1 MKRATRTSGDI
12 RRVQIKQA
20 AKEII
25 FQDGLQK
32 LSTRNIAAK
41 VGISEGTIFRHFGT
55 KKEILLDLVND
66 VKTELFEPLHKIA
79 HSNHAP
85 EKRLH
90 EYICFH
96 ISYLAKNKG
105 ITILFFTEASYQNNE
120 VLKTELSS
128 IYVQLKQNFAKII
141 TDGMNTGIW
150 DPSVPV
156 DNLSGLYMGI
166 PLTLNIEFTLS
177 PENFIEE
184 NFCNKMHSLL
194 QKILR
199 K

>member
-25 FQDGLQK
+25 FEEGLQK

-55 KKEILLDLVND
+55 KKEILLDLVSD

-79 HSNHAP
+79 NSDSSP
-85 EKRLH
+85 DKRLH
-90 EYICFH
+90 DYICYH

-128 IYVQLKQNFAKII
+128 IYIELKQNFAKII
-141 TDGMNTGIW
+141 TDGIDAGLW
-150 DPSVPV
+150 DPDISTE
-156 DNLSGLYMGI
+156 NLSGLYMGI
-166 PLTLNIEFTLS
+166 PLTLNIEFTLN
-177 PENFIEE
+177 PENFLEE
-184 NFCNKMHSLL
+184 NFCIKMHSLL
-194 QKILR
+194 LKILR

>member
-25 FQDGLQK
+25 FEEGLQK

-55 KKEILLDLVND
+55 KKEILLDLVSD
-66 VKTELFEPLHKIA
+66 VKTELFEPLHEIA
-79 HSNHAP
+79 NHDDTP
-85 EKRLH
+85 DKRLH
-90 EYICFH
+90 DYICYH

-120 VLKTELSS
+120 VLKTELGK
-128 IYVQLKQNFAKII
+128 IYIELKQNFAKII
-141 TDGMNTGIW
+141 TDGINAGLW
-150 DPSVPV
+150 DPDVPAE
-156 DNLSGLYMGI
+156 NLSGLYMGI
-166 PLTLNIEFTLS
+166 PLTLNIEFTLN
-177 PENFIEE
+177 PENFLEE

-194 QKILR
+194 LKILR

>member
-1 MKRATRTSGDI
+1 M
-12 RRVQIKQA
+12 
-20 AKEII
+20 
-25 FQDGLQK
+25 
-32 LSTRNIAAK
+32 
-41 VGISEGTIFRHFGT
+41 
-55 KKEILLDLVND
+55 ND

-79 HSNHAP
+79 HSNRDP

-141 TDGMNTGIW
+141 TDGINTGIW

-166 PLTLNIEFTLS
+166 PLTLNIEFTLN
-177 PENFIEE
+177 PENFLEE
-184 NFCNKMHSLL
+184 NFCNKMHRLL